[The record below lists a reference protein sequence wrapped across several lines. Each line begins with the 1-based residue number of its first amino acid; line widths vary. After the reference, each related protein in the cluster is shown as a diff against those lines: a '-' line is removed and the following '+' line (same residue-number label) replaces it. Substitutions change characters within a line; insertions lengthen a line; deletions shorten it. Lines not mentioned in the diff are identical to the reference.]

1 MSVGHTARKS
11 WAALTAAALLA
22 VGLAGGTAPPTASA
36 ERTAVVYAYLANNT
50 VVRTDERFGVWRVAR
65 IAPKAAVQGGAGHS
79 LAFSAD
85 GRTLWAL
92 SVTGQRLVGLSPAT
106 LALRKRV
113 TFAPTEVPRAL
124 AVGRRSGRL
133 YVAYT
138 VERPVPKRRD
148 QPKDA
153 RLRILDPSGTRTLAD
168 TLVRPAG
175 RRSWWVWALVIDD
188 QERRA
193 YMSYHGS
200 DTSGLDALSI
210 SGRRMTRC
218 RRPGYIVCWGQ
229 PHGTLAVVGDHVY
242 TATGAPWIGEYAP
255 DGTLRRRLE
264 TGLENVHL
272 MEFAV
277 NPAQDKFYAVAW
289 CFFGAAFATVNLP
302 SGEPTTSNSRACG
315 NSIAA
320 TDTSAIVG
328 SIRRGVAD
336 PDRRG
341 KLLVVDPATGDVTRQ
356 HVTPSEPV
364 DILTR

>member
-1 MSVGHTARKS
+1 M
-11 WAALTAAALLA
+11 ALTAAALLA

-36 ERTAVVYAYLANNT
+36 ERTAVVYAYLADNT

-65 IAPKAAVQGGAGHS
+65 VAPKAAVQGGAGHS

-92 SVTGQRLVGLSPAT
+92 SVTGQRLVALSPAT
-106 LALRKRV
+106 LAPRKRV

-175 RRSWWVWALVIDD
+175 RRSGWVWALVIDD

-200 DTSGLDALSI
+200 DTSGLDTLTI
-210 SGRRMTRC
+210 NGPRVTRC

-229 PHGTLAVVGDHVY
+229 PHGTLAVVGDRIY

-255 DGTLRRRLE
+255 DGTLQRRLE

-277 NPAQDKFYAVAW
+277 NPAQDKIYATAS
-289 CFFGAAFATVNLP
+289 CLLGAGFASVDIA
-302 SGEPTTSNSRACG
+302 SGEPTTWESKACG
-315 NSIAA
+315 DSIAA
-320 TDTSAIVG
+320 TNTLAVVG
-328 SIRRGVAD
+328 STRMVDAD
-336 PDRRG
+336 PDLRG
-341 KLLVVDPATGDVTRQ
+341 KLLVVDPANGEVTRQ
-356 HVTPSEPV
+356 HVTPSEAV